1 MSGSRTIKL
10 FSLLGVVL
18 VVALAAI
25 ACGSEPAPAMS
36 ESRLQSIV
44 ESAVAKSAP
53 EPQPQISADE
63 IQTMVSSAMMG
74 MAESQVSASEIQSM
88 VEKAVASAAMEGA
101 SAEDIEKM
109 VMSAVGAVT
118 ADAVT
123 SEDVQ
128 SAISMAVMEA
138 QEGMVTS
145 DDVMSAVSSAVMGAQ
160 EGMVTSDDVKSA
172 VSSAVMEAQ
181 EGMVTSDDVMSA
193 VSSAVMGAQEGMVTS
208 EDVKSAVSSAVMEAQ
223 EGMVTSEDVKS
234 AISSA
239 VMEAQEGMVT
249 SKDVQSAVMEAAAN
263 SLTAMEIQEI
273 VAKALEERAMMM
285 EEPKDTIVFSD
296 LNWTSAQVQNRVA
309 QYIVEHGYGYPTDT
323 IFGGTLPNFQGLLAG
338 DIHVTLEIWLPN
350 QSLGWEKAIELG
362 EVVSVGTSLVG
373 DWQSYFVVPEYIADA
388 NPDLKTPQ
396 DLSKPKFQELFATA
410 DSRGKARLVGC
421 LVDWACEESG
431 AQQIVAYGLTDYV
444 EVITPGSSDALFADL
459 NAAYAKQ
466 EPWLGYMWGTGDPA
480 FELDLVRLEE
490 APYTKECWD
499 TNKACAFADSLVLVA
514 VNKNLLPKAPDVIAM
529 LQNWEFTVP
538 IYFEVLRWLNANEG
552 SEPVDGAI
560 WFLKNNKVW
569 ESWVTPEAV
578 GAVNTALEVES

>member
-1 MSGSRTIKL
+1 MSGARTIKL

-160 EGMVTSDDVKSA
+160 EGMVTTDDVKSAVSSAVMGAQEGMVTTDDVKSA

-181 EGMVTSDDVMSA
+181 EGMVTTD
-193 VSSAVMGAQEGMVTS
+193 
-208 EDVKSAVSSAVMEAQ
+208 DVKSAVSSAVMEAQ
-223 EGMVTSEDVKS
+223 EGMVTSEDVK
-234 AISSA
+234 
-239 VMEAQEGMVT
+239 
-249 SKDVQSAVMEAAAN
+249 SAVMEAAAN

-578 GAVNTALEVES
+578 GAVNAALEGES